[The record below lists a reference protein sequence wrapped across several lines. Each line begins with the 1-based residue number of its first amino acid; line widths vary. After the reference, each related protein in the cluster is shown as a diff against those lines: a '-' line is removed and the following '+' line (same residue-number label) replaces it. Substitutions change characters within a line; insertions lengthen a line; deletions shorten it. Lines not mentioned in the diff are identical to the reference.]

1 MDVTSIDRFG
11 KRDGLHERLRI
22 VGALL
27 LIGVLAWLEI
37 TLGARLEGEN
47 RRPLETGAFERIP
60 LEQLLKDYSG
70 RTPVLP
76 KPPGVARI
84 LYLSNSHATTGG
96 RVSGHLRG
104 MLEALAPGRFEV
116 LDLSTPGIV
125 ASSILQRAMLAMEME
140 VDLVVLQVAYISF
153 SDRFKLALQDFH
165 AEHFFR
171 PGIFERLPWGFWW
184 RNYDVGMFADHLVN
198 RFLRLTLYRNE
209 LRGLWETPLLERVEP
224 LSGSRPSR
232 ILHVDKNRMMA
243 MPAGFDPTLF
253 DWSLYALGRDGHL
266 ADLRD
271 LIGILNKARMPVIGA
286 NLPIDFDK
294 RYTRAERNDAD
305 FARFRGELAA
315 IFSSALRYT
324 DYQSCFPVA
333 FTTYDPLHPTWTGA
347 RLHAAHLVLLMAESG
362 WWRDAPPPERMRG
375 TIFAQEPA
383 IPDDYRRALQEVDTS
398 GGRAYRRYDVMDPS
412 VASHLLG
419 QWTRAG
425 WDSPRGRTL
434 LEQTLARLDFWM
446 QEPSPPDP
454 DCPASFQGVWPEI
467 LHDEYRK
474 HAERLNHFRAH
485 LERSA
490 SAAGVDARAV
500 SQGRIDWSI
509 RRP

>member
-1 MDVTSIDRFG
+1 MDDLSNNRFG
-11 KRDGLHERLRI
+11 KRDARHEKRRLA
-22 VGALL
+22 GALF
-27 LIGVLAWLEI
+27 LIGVLVLLEI
-37 TLGARLEGEN
+37 TLGARLEREN
-47 RRPLETGAFERIP
+47 RHPLETTPFKQIP
-60 LEQLLKDYSG
+60 LTHLLKDYSG
-70 RTPVLP
+70 QRPVPP
-76 KPPGVARI
+76 KPPGVTRI

-96 RVSGHLRG
+96 RVSAHLRG
-104 MLEALAPGRFEV
+104 MLEALAPGRFQV

-209 LRGLWETPLLERVEP
+209 LRGLWETPLIERLKP

-232 ILHVDKNRMMA
+232 ILEVDKNWVMT
-243 MPAGFDPTLF
+243 MPGGFDPTLF

-271 LIGILNKARMPVIGA
+271 LMAILNQAGMPVIGA
-286 NLPIDFDK
+286 NLPIDFAK
-294 RYTRAERNDAD
+294 RYTKAERDDAD
-305 FARFRGELAA
+305 FAQFQREMAHL
-315 IFSSALRYT
+315 FSSALRYT
-324 DYQSCFPVA
+324 NYQACFPVS

-362 WWRDAPPPERMRG
+362 WWRDAPSPERLSE
-375 TIFAQEPA
+375 TILDQESA
-383 IPDDYRRALQEVDTS
+383 IPDGYLRALREVDTS
-398 GGRAYRRYDVMDPS
+398 GGRVYRRYDVTDGA

-419 QWTRAG
+419 QWSKSG
-425 WDSPRGRTL
+425 WDSPRGRML
-434 LEQTLARLDFWM
+434 LEQTLARLNFWM
-446 QEPSPPDP
+446 QPPAPPDP
-454 DCPASFQGVWPEI
+454 NCPASFQGAWPEI
-467 LHDEYRK
+467 LHGEYRK
-474 HAERLNHFRAH
+474 HAERLSHFRAH
-485 LERSA
+485 LETRA
-490 SAAGVDARAV
+490 SAAGVDARRVADKP
-500 SQGRIDWSI
+500 IDWSI